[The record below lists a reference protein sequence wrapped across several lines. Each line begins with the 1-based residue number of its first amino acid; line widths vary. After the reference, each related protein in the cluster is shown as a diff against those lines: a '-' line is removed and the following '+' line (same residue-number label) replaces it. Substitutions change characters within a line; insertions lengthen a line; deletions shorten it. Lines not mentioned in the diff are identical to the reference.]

1 MFIIIKKMEINNNLQ
16 VQNLTIEQLYK
27 LYKSEKLM
35 VNRRYQRK
43 LVWTVEEKEAFIDS
57 ISIDYPVPLLLVAE
71 VQYNGNQVYEIIDGM
86 QRLNAIMDFLE
97 DEFPLHGE
105 YFDLDSVSSVKLLKD
120 KGELQQLKPIL
131 SSELSSKIAGYSLPF
146 SVTSNT
152 EPKVIDDIFKRINSS
167 GKHLSPHEIR
177 QAGATNHFGHIVR
190 VLSESI
196 RRDVSHSD
204 ILTLNSMKR
213 ISINSH
219 KLRYGIDMGGMFW
232 RKHNIITS
240 ENIRDSKDEELVA
253 HLLGGILVTPRPSAT
268 SNNLDSFY
276 ATNSHIEKK
285 ISMEGES
292 VIVGRFQAVLEEFRR
307 IFESKSEASFYRV
320 LFKNETK
327 YVHRTFQAFFLALYD
342 ILVNEQLK
350 ITDYVRL
357 CESLEGVGDR
367 YFTSNA
373 EKFRYSKEREKGIDV
388 AKGMIRKFTEKRD
401 SVDPGLS
408 NGITYVKNLI
418 SRSSTENTNYDF
430 KIGLHRMHGVGE
442 FDETCLQKIIR
453 TLTAMANQGRD
464 SVGYVIIGVADDEAD
479 AEKFESFYK
488 KKPLLYKDYY
498 IAGVQEETLRYY
510 NSPEAYRNTIENKIK
525 SNTWIEKRYTEQI
538 LRNIDFVKYSDRTLI
553 VLRIHNEGE
562 AIKFDGKYYERQGT
576 HTREV
581 TSEAQLWKR
590 FF

>member
-1 MFIIIKKMEINNNLQ
+1 MEINNNLQ

>member
-1 MFIIIKKMEINNNLQ
+1 MEISNTLQ

-27 LYKSEKLM
+27 LYKSEKLL

-97 DEFPLHGE
+97 NEFSLHGE
-105 YFDLDSVSSVKLLKD
+105 YFDMDSVSFVKLLKD
-120 KGELQQLKPIL
+120 KGELKQEKPIL
-131 SSELSSKIAGYSLPF
+131 NSELSSKIAGYSLPF
-146 SVTSNT
+146 SVTTNT
-152 EPKVIDDIFKRINSS
+152 EAKVIDDIFKRINSS

-177 QAGATNHFGHIVR
+177 QAGATNHFGYIVR
-190 VLSESI
+190 ALSESI

-204 ILTLNSMKR
+204 VLTLNSMKK

-219 KLRYGIDMGGMFW
+219 KLRYGIDMGGIFW

-253 HLLGGILVTPRPSAT
+253 HLLGGILVSPRPSAT
-268 SNNLDSFY
+268 SYNLDNFY
-276 ATNSHIEKK
+276 ATNSQIEKK
-285 ISMEGES
+285 ISMEGET
-292 VIVGRFQAVLEEFRR
+292 VIIGRFQAVLEEFRK
-307 IFESKSEASFYRV
+307 IFESLPESSFYKT
-320 LFKNETK
+320 LFKKETK

-342 ILVNEQLK
+342 VLVNEQLK
-350 ITDYVRL
+350 ITDYEGL
-357 CESLEGVGDR
+357 CRSLEGAGDR
-367 YFTSNA
+367 YFTQNA
-373 EKFRYSKEREKGIDV
+373 EKYRYSQEREKGIDV
-388 AKGMIRKFTEKRD
+388 AKGMIRKFTIKRD

-408 NGITYVKNLI
+408 NGITYVRNLI

-430 KIGLHRMHGVGE
+430 KIGLHRMYGTGE
-442 FDETCLQKIIR
+442 FDETCLMKIIR
-453 TLTAMANQGRD
+453 TLTAMANQGKD
-464 SVGYVIIGVADDEAD
+464 SVGYVIVGVADDAD
-479 AEKFESFYK
+479 DAAQFESFYK
-488 KKPLLYKDYY
+488 KKPLSYKDYF
-498 IAGVQEETLRYY
+498 IAGVQEEALRYY
-510 NSPEAYRNTIENKIK
+510 KSPESYRNSIENKIK
-525 SNTWIEKRYTEQI
+525 ANTWIEKRYTEQI

-553 VLRIHNEGE
+553 ILRIQNEGE

-576 HTREV
+576 HTKEV

-590 FF
+590 FFN

>member
-1 MFIIIKKMEINNNLQ
+1 MEINNNLQ

-27 LYKSEKLM
+27 LYKSEKLL

-71 VQYNGNQVYEIIDGM
+71 VQHNGNQVYEIIDGM

-97 DEFPLHGE
+97 NEFPLHGE
-105 YFDLDSVSSVKLLKD
+105 YFDMDSVSFVKLLKD
-120 KGELQQLKPIL
+120 KGELKQEKPIL
-131 SSELSSKIAGYSLPF
+131 NSELSSKIAGYSLPF
-146 SVTSNT
+146 SVTTNT
-152 EPKVIDDIFKRINSS
+152 EAKVIDDIFKRINSS

-190 VLSESI
+190 ALSESI

-204 ILTLNSMKR
+204 ILTLNSMKK

-219 KLRYGIDMGGMFW
+219 KLRYGIDMGGIFW

-253 HLLGGILVTPRPSAT
+253 HLLGGILVSPRPSAT
-268 SNNLDSFY
+268 SYNLDNFY
-276 ATNSHIEKK
+276 ATNSQIEKK
-285 ISMEGES
+285 ISMEGET
-292 VIVGRFQAVLEEFRR
+292 VIIGRFQAVLEEFRK
-307 IFESKSEASFYRV
+307 IFESLPESSFYKT
-320 LFKNETK
+320 LFKQETK

-342 ILVNEQLK
+342 VLVNEQLK
-350 ITDYVRL
+350 ITDYEGL
-357 CESLEGVGDR
+357 CRSLEGAGDR
-367 YFTSNA
+367 YFTQNA
-373 EKFRYSKEREKGIDV
+373 EKYRYSQEREKGIDV
-388 AKGMIRKFTEKRD
+388 AKGMIRKFTIKRD

-408 NGITYVKNLI
+408 NGITYVRNLI

-430 KIGLHRMHGVGE
+430 KIGLHRMYGTGE
-442 FDETCLQKIIR
+442 FDETCLMKIIR
-453 TLTAMANQGRD
+453 TLTAMANQGKD
-464 SVGYVIIGVADDEAD
+464 SVGYVIIGIADDAED
-479 AEKFESFYK
+479 AAKFESFYK
-488 KKPLLYKDYY
+488 KKPLPYKDYY
-498 IAGVQEETLRYY
+498 IAGVQEESLRYY
-510 NSPEAYRNTIENKIK
+510 KSPEAYRNSIENKIK
-525 SNTWIEKRYTEQI
+525 ANTWIEKRYTEQI

-553 VLRIHNEGE
+553 ILRIQNEGE

-576 HTREV
+576 HTKEV

-590 FF
+590 FFN